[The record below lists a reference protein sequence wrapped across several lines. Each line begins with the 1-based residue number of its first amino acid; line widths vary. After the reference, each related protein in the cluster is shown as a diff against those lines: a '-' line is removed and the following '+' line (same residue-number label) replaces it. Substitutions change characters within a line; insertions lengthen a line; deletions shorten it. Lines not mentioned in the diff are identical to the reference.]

1 VTGEWDMFDEPVAS
15 PFLAFGGWQVA
26 VPVDSENQEA
36 AWSYV
41 AELTSPELSGAAIV
55 TADTGVNPYRL
66 SHYDNIENWLSIF
79 TEEEARS
86 YLSAQRASLDAP
98 NVALDLRLPGFFS
111 YTEILEIELSKAL
124 AGQVEPQEALD
135 TIAAEWDKLTDE
147 FGRDSQLAA
156 YRSSMGLPPLN

>member
-1 VTGEWDMFDEPVAS
+1 M
-15 PFLAFGGWQVA
+15 
-26 VPVDSENQEA
+26 
-36 AWSYV
+36 
-41 AELTSPELSGAAIV
+41 
-55 TADTGVNPYRL
+55 
-66 SHYDNIENWLSIF
+66 

-124 AGQVEPQEALD
+124 AGQVEPQEALN
-135 TIAAEWDKLTDE
+135 TIAAEWDELTDE

-156 YRSSMGLPPLN
+156 YRASMGLPPLN